1 MINNTSPQRWDRI
14 SAKSIDTQFSNAM
27 QQGLN
32 CSPFEAQ
39 IMVEKVHE
47 LYGPL
52 FDSSTSTQPG
62 QVQTVVLDAS
72 VAAGVAL
79 AQASQKLV
87 TVTLVHCDDVKTQ
100 RIEGIPGLRQKR
112 LCRVCEEAFQQG
124 GLFTLEDLTVLFNCG
139 LRTLVGD
146 LAALRKKRIVPP
158 LRSTVQDIGRA
169 ITHRRLIITLWLEGK
184 EYSDIAFR
192 THPAVAS
199 VANYVD
205 KFKRSVLL
213 LQQGFDVAST
223 AFLVRLSPP
232 LVEQFHQLWASGRPV
247 PHRQKEIEQ
256 WLKKSRALGQPAPM
270 RRRS

>member
-1 MINNTSPQRWDRI
+1 MINNTAPQRWDRI
-14 SAKSIDTQFSNAM
+14 SAKSLDTQFSNAM

-52 FDSSTSTQPG
+52 FDTSTSLQPG
-62 QVQTVVLDAS
+62 QIQTVVVDAS
-72 VAAGVAL
+72 VPAGVAL
-79 AQASQKLV
+79 AQASQKRV
-87 TVTLVHCDDVKTQ
+87 TLTLVHRDDVETQ
-100 RIEGIPGLRQKR
+100 RTEGIPGLRQKR

-158 LRSTVQDIGRA
+158 LRSTVKDIGRA
-169 ITHRRLIITLWLEGK
+169 ITHRGLIITLWLEGK
-184 EYSDIAFR
+184 EYSDIAFH
-192 THPAVAS
+192 THHAVAS

-213 LQQGFDVAST
+213 LQQGFDRAST
-223 AFLVRLSPP
+223 AFLVRLSSP
-232 LVEQFHQLWASGRPV
+232 LVEQFQQLWASGRPV
-247 PHRQKEIEQ
+247 AHRQKEIEQ
-256 WLKKSRALGQPAPM
+256 WLKKSRALGQPVPT